1 MKKLL
6 LASAALV
13 ALTGP
18 ALSGTTT
25 GLSLIKYCTGESLPF
40 CRGYLLGVADEASL
54 CGMNAAVKLGT
65 INVEQL
71 RAIMI
76 NYLRRNPQKW
86 NQSGSDLV
94 TAAFEEAWPCK
105 VPQVDYLGRPAE
117 TKDKWSAVRAVAAR
131 VASSKVDDRP
141 KSCARSVPDC
151 AIFRTKWAPPCSTM
165 ARSH

>member
-1 MKKLL
+1 MRPRRHQNEKAF
-6 LASAALV
+6 LAAAALI
-13 ALTGP
+13 ALSGS

-76 NYLRRNPQKW
+76 NYLKRNPQKW
-86 NQSGSDLV
+86 NQSGSSLV
-94 TAAFEEAWPCK
+94 TAAFEEAWPCNA
-105 VPQVDYLGRPAE
+105 PQVDYRP
-117 TKDKWSAVRAVAAR
+117 VR
-131 VASSKVDDRP
+131 
-141 KSCARSVPDC
+141 
-151 AIFRTKWAPPCSTM
+151 
-165 ARSH
+165 